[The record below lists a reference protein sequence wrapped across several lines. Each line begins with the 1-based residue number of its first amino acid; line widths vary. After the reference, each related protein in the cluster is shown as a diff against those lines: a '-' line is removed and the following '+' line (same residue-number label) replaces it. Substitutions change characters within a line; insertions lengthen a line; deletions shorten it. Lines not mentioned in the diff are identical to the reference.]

1 MAKMIDTLRAYV
13 DRGELTQK
21 TACAVLLGFH
31 SILDG
36 RHWRSGD
43 ELMMVILPLL
53 PDAVIS
59 EDADGQIVINTGL
72 QEGTSGLL
80 DSMEVESE

>member
-1 MAKMIDTLRAYV
+1 MIDTLRAYV
-13 DRGELTQK
+13 DRGELTPT

-36 RHWRSGD
+36 RHWRSVD
-43 ELMMVILPLL
+43 ELMMAILPLL

-80 DSMEVESE
+80 DTMEVESE